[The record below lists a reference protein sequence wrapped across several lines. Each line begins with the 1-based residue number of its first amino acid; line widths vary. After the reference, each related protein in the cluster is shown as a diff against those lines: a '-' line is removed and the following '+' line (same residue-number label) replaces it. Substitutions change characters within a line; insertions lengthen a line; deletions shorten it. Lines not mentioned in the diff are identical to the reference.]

1 MSIFSW
7 ALIAG
12 GCVFVTN
19 AVRGTKPASIVL
31 SGKNESGKPI
41 TARERISWAILGAI
55 LILLGTARLMSRGS
69 N

>member
-1 MSIFSW
+1 MSIFSL

-12 GCVFVTN
+12 GCVLVTN
-19 AVRGTKPASIVL
+19 AIRGTKPASIVL

-41 TARERISWAILGAI
+41 TARERVSWGILGAI
-55 LILLGTARLMSRGS
+55 LILLGAAQLMNLHS